1 MNKNSYKTL
10 TLTVGIHFFIMYALV
25 YAGVNSLDD
34 MFWFSTRNL
43 YMAVVM
49 VAPMV
54 VLMLAF
60 MHSMFENK
68 KLNAILYLVFIF
80 LFIAF
85 FWFIRSQAFVG
96 DKQFLQSMIPHHSSA
111 ITMCEE
117 ADITDPEIR
126 TLCEKIISAQKE
138 EISQM
143 KSILQR
149 VE

>member
-10 TLTVGIHFFIMYALV
+10 ALTVGIHFFIMYALV

-43 YMAVVM
+43 YMAVIM

-54 VLMLAF
+54 LLMLAF
-60 MHSMFENK
+60 MRSMFENK
-68 KLNAILYLVFIF
+68 KLNAVLYLTFTL

-85 FWFIRSQAFVG
+85 FAFIRYQAFVG

-117 ADITDPEIR
+117 SNITDPEIR
-126 TLCEKIISAQKE
+126 ALCEEIISAQKE

-143 KSILQR
+143 KSILER
-149 VE
+149 ID